1 METTWGLEARTSIGE
16 WEHIGMF
23 DTRGMALVGARQA
36 YPSVAH
42 NEDGDAVFGLTRDTV
57 NGRQM
62 TEQVTI
68 QPAADGGLRLIEIYP

>member
-23 DTRGMALVGARQA
+23 DTRGMALVAARQA

-42 NEDGDAVFGLTRDTV
+42 NEDGDAVFGLTRDTI

-68 QPAADGGLRLIEIYP
+68 QRTADGDLHLIEIFP